1 MVVGG
6 VESDVRVFLRS
17 FGPGLLWTGTAIG
30 VSHLVQATRA
40 GADGLAMALRAVA
53 AVLLVSLLS

>member
-17 FGPGLLWTGTAIG
+17 FDPSLLWTGTAIG
-30 VSHLVQATRA
+30 VSHLVSATRA

-53 AVLLVSLLS
+53 AVLLVSLLF